1 MNDHDLDGA
10 VYIYLLSPKFTYR
23 YVADMVCTA
32 KRFGQMDKFSS
43 LLSQRFGASL
53 PENFDKKATY
63 YRKMDF
69 LEYVSA
75 DTTVIAERVDG
86 FLTILMDADHQQL
99 VGFRLKGFGYVFK
112 THIQPAM
119 KLQPQHFDPIVFAL
133 TRFFTDVGNAMTSDD
148 SNSPEQREEA
158 YKQVVELAQRDQ
170 VALPPDFQ
178 LAA

>member
-1 MNDHDLDGA
+1 
-10 VYIYLLSPKFTYR
+10 
-23 YVADMVCTA
+23 
-32 KRFGQMDKFSS
+32 MDKFSS
-43 LLSQRFGASL
+43 LLSQHFNASL
-53 PENFDKKATY
+53 PENFDKKASY

-86 FLTILMDADHQQL
+86 FLTVLLDADDRHL

-119 KLQPQHFDPIVFAL
+119 KLKPQHFDPIIYAL
-133 TRFFTDVGNAMTSDD
+133 TRFFTDVGNSLTADHSKK
-148 SNSPEQREEA
+148 PEQREEA

-170 VALPPDFQ
+170 VALPPDFA